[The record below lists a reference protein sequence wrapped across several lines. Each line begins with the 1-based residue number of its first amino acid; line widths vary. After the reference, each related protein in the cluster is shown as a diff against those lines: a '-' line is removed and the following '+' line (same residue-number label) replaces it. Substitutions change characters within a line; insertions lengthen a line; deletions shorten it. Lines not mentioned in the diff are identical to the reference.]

1 MLRDVLHDMTDIGRE
16 LAQARQRAALSLEEL
31 ARRTKISLPILE
43 AIERNDI
50 KNLPGGLYTRGLL
63 RAYAREVG
71 CDPEDVVRRFRES
84 LDGDLAEHEITL
96 EEIARTAER
105 GPNGSRTVPPD
116 STDADRRRTIR
127 QLAMIAFGVLGAS
140 VAYGAFGGVIRPL
153 MRHASAHVI
162 TTAPH
167 PTAPPPP
174 EHTESAQP
182 PAPSPQA
189 APTVATTGATAPAS
203 EDDVHGLRL
212 AIKLTGPCWLS
223 ATVDGARTLYQ
234 LFSGGEE
241 TTIDA
246 KTDIVL
252 RVGDPASFA
261 LTINGVAARSLGTP
275 GEPVTVHL
283 TPQNYHDFVSH

>member
-1 MLRDVLHDMTDIGRE
+1 MTDIGRE
-16 LAQARQRAALSLEEL
+16 LAQARQRAALSLEDL

-105 GPNGSRTVPPD
+105 GPNGRRKIPPD

-127 QLAMIAFGVLGAS
+127 QLAMIAFAVLAAS
-140 VAYGAFGGVIRPL
+140 VAYGAFGGVLRPL
-153 MRHASAHVI
+153 IRHASAHVV
-162 TTAPH
+162 TTAS
-167 PTAPPPP
+167 TA
-174 EHTESAQP
+174 TP
-182 PAPSPQA
+182 PATEGHPQSTQPVPQPRQA
-189 APTVATTGATAPAS
+189 APVTATSGSTPTAESTPPSAE
-203 EDDVHGLRL
+203 EDGHGLRL

-223 ATVDGARTLYQ
+223 VTVDGTRSLYQ
-234 LFSGGEE
+234 LFSAGEE
-241 TTIDA
+241 TIIEA
-246 KTDIVL
+246 KNDVVL

-261 LTINGVAARSLGTP
+261 LTINGAVARTLGTA